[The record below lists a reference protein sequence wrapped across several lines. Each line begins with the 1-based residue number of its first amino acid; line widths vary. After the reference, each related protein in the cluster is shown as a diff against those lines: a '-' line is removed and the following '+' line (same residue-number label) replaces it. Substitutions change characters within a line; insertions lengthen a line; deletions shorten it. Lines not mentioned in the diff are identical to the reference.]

1 MNNKILLRNYARV
14 ATVWMDAH
22 HLSLFYK
29 ANGIKLKRGELP
41 FSIGNITRGAGAV
54 RRATGPAGE
63 ARLQTVRV
71 VCCSIQEQGAV
82 PAW

>member
-1 MNNKILLRNYARV
+1 MNNKILLQNYARV
-14 ATVWMDAH
+14 ATVWMAAH

-54 RRATGPAGE
+54 RTA
-63 ARLQTVRV
+63 
-71 VCCSIQEQGAV
+71 
-82 PAW
+82 

>member
-54 RRATGPAGE
+54 RT
-63 ARLQTVRV
+63 
-71 VCCSIQEQGAV
+71 S
-82 PAW
+82 